1 MQCRGLFHLNPP
13 LFWISLANPVVPTNE
28 KAFAKAMAFLFRS
41 GASLL
46 A

>member
-1 MQCRGLFHLNPP
+1 MLRAFSFESP
-13 LFWISLANPVVPTNE
+13 LFWISLANPVVPTNG
-28 KAFAKAMAFLFRS
+28 KAFAKAMAFLFHS